1 MRWLRH
7 YWKLLLDDVRHQK
20 LRAFL
25 TLFGIIWGS
34 AAVTLLL
41 AFGEGFHRQIEI
53 NMKGL
58 GENIVI
64 AWPSRTSLPWS
75 GLPKGRRIRA
85 TEEDVEYIRAQVPAI
100 ARISG
105 ERDRGGLRLRH
116 GRETVAP
123 DVHGAGPEFEPMRN
137 WNPQPGG
144 RYLNPLDLLAK
155 RRTLFLG
162 DKLAQDLFGPEGV
175 DQAVGQYVMI
185 GGVPF
190 LVVGVLQHKFQDSN
204 YGGPD
209 ADQAMIPLTTF
220 RALYGQEHLD
230 NIVFQVRDAK
240 QVEAAKDGF
249 VRALAR
255 KYKFDPADKQAVS
268 MWDTTEQIK
277 FLDAFFLGFNL
288 FLGIVGTL
296 TLVVGGI
303 GVSNIMNVVVEE
315 RTKEIGIKMALGARK
330 SYVLG
335 QFLFET
341 FVITGLGGIV
351 GFSIAWGLGKLI
363 ALAPFKQYT
372 GIPVISFQVGLVT
385 TLVLGLVGFLAGWF
399 PARTAANLKP
409 VEALRM

>member
-1 MRWLRH
+1 MRWIRH
-7 YWKLLLDDVRHQK
+7 YWKLFLDDVRHQK

-41 AFGEGFHRQIEI
+41 AFGEGFHRQVEV

-64 AWPSRTSLPWS
+64 AWPSSTSMPWQ
-75 GLPKGRRIRA
+75 GLPKGRRVRA
-85 TEEDVEYIRAQVPAI
+85 TEEDVELIRAQVPQI

-105 ERDRGGLRLRH
+105 ERQRSGLRLRR
-116 GRETVAP
+116 GREAVAP
-123 DVHGAGPEFEPMRN
+123 QIHGSGPEFQQMRN
-137 WNPQPGG
+137 LIPEEGG
-144 RYLNPLDLLAK
+144 RYLDTLDVLSK
-155 RRTLFLG
+155 RRTLFIG
-162 DKLAQDLFGPEGV
+162 DKLAQNLFGPEGAK
-175 DQAVGQYVMI
+175 QAVGQRVMV

-190 LVVGVLQHKFQDSN
+190 LVVGVMQHKNQDSN
-204 YGGPD
+204 YSGPD
-209 ADQAMIPLTTF
+209 EDKATMPLSTF
-220 RALYGQEHLD
+220 KALYGQEQLD
-230 NIVFQVRDAK
+230 NIVFQVGDVK

-249 VRALAR
+249 IRVLAQR
-255 KYKFDPADKQAVS
+255 YKFDPTDKQAVA

-330 SYVLG
+330 RYVLG

-341 FVITGLGGIV
+341 LLITGSGGLV
-351 GFSIAWGLGKLI
+351 GFGIAAGLAKVVGML
-363 ALAPFKQYT
+363 PVNEFV
-372 GIPVISFQVGLVT
+372 GVPVISLQVAAVT
-385 TLVLGLVGFLAGWF
+385 TVVLGIVGFLAGWF

-409 VEALRM
+409 VEALRL